1 MTTTFGLLA
10 GAGWQLLSVACL
22 RWLLHAWLRPRL
34 STRAVVGWL
43 ILKIS
48 LVGLLAAGLAA
59 ATLPFLA
66 WFSIGFTGAMVA
78 VVGWSLQ
85 RSREMA

>member
-1 MTTTFGLLA
+1 MTTTLGLLA

-22 RWLLHAWLRPRL
+22 RRLLRAWLRPRP

-43 ILKIS
+43 LLKIS
-48 LVGLLAAGLAA
+48 LVGLLAAWLAA
-59 ATLPFLA
+59 APAPFLA
-66 WFSIGFTGAMVA
+66 WFGIGFTGAMAA

-85 RSREMA
+85 RPQETA